1 MATVSDEILA
11 LKTQAKNRRDLRRY
25 GKAVEILERAI
36 ELAKNNI
43 NNEELR
49 SQMAQE
55 LADSYGL
62 LGGVERRWASES
74 DGEERK
80 EHLDKSIRAYDA
92 AYKYESGDYG
102 VVNSYG
108 MLNRLVSRLLLKPE
122 SLFAEGVSGFGKD
135 VEPLPMREKL
145 EEARRNIEAQLSRP
159 RRDDY
164 WAAADLALV
173 NVLLEKQDP
182 ISAYAGFI
190 QRSPPNYAFKS
201 VLDVVRPFAQ
211 LEWKPAETFEALT
224 TYLERRAPTS

>member
-62 LGGVERRWASES
+62 LGGVERRWALES

-80 EHLDKSIRAYDA
+80 GHLEKSIRAYDT

-122 SLFAEGVSGFGKD
+122 SLFMEGMSEFGKD
-135 VEPLPMREKL
+135 VEPLSMREKL

-173 NVLLEKQDP
+173 NVLLEEQDP
-182 ISAYAGFI
+182 ISAYAAFI
-190 QRSPPNYAFKS
+190 QKSPPNYAFKS

-211 LEWKPAETFEALT
+211 LQWKLAETFATLT
-224 TYLERRAPTS
+224 TYLEQRAPTS

>member
-1 MATVSDEILA
+1 VATVSDEILA

-25 GKAVEILERAI
+25 SKAVEILERAI

-55 LADSYGL
+55 LVDSYGL
-62 LGGVERRWASES
+62 LGGVERRWALEP
-74 DGEERK
+74 DNEERK
-80 EHLDKSIRAYDA
+80 EHLEKSIRAYDA

-102 VVNSYG
+102 VLNSYG

-122 SLFAEGVSGFGKD
+122 SLFVEGVSEFGKD
-135 VEPLPMREKL
+135 VEPLSMREKL
-145 EEARRNIEAQLSRP
+145 EESRRNIETQLSRP

-190 QRSPPNYAFKS
+190 QKSPPNYAFKS

-211 LEWKPAETFEALT
+211 LQWKLAETFEALT
-224 TYLERRAPTS
+224 AYLEQRMPTS